1 MDENERGDGM
11 DFIPP
16 ADPFF
21 PLQQSDEL
29 FFPATSTAGQ
39 QQTDPQQDRLFMAA
53 PSLDC
58 TDLLF
63 ELDIPGLGRRK
74 PSATP
79 NSCVDQTSN
88 EKKKKKVIH
97 RDVERQRRQEMATL
111 YASLRSQLPLEY
123 LKGKRSISDHMNEAA
138 NYIRDL
144 QKRIQELNHKR
155 DGLRK
160 MFNSGAPDIV
170 ISRNFPPDYVTVQ
183 PCWGGVEVVIN
194 SGFRNGEFPLSRVI
208 RELVDQGFGVVTS
221 VSSTVN
227 ERSLHT
233 IKSEVSDLT
242 TLDLSELQQ
251 KLTDLVA
258 SSSS

>member
-1 MDENERGDGM
+1 MDENKRGKGV

-16 ADPFF
+16 ADPLF
-21 PLQQSDEL
+21 PSQQSDEL

-39 QQTDPQQDRLFMAA
+39 QQTDPQQNTLFMAA

-79 NSCVDQTSN
+79 NSCVETCND
-88 EKKKKKVIH
+88 EKKKKDIH
-97 RDVERQRRQEMATL
+97 RDVERQRRQEMATF
-111 YASLRSQLPLEY
+111 YASLRSQIPLEY
-123 LKGKRSISDHMNEAA
+123 LKGKRSISDHINEAS
-138 NYIRDL
+138 NYVRDL

-160 MFNSGAPDIV
+160 MSNSGAPDTV
-170 ISRNFPPDYVTVQ
+170 VSQNCPPDYVTVQ
-183 PCWGGVEVVIN
+183 PCWGGVEVMIN
-194 SGFRNGEFPLSRVI
+194 SGFKNGEFPLSRVI
-208 RELVDQGFGVVTS
+208 RELVDQGVRVVTT

-227 ERSLHT
+227 ERSFHT

-242 TLDLSELQQ
+242 TLDLSELEE